1 MGSFRTAGLDEEQ
14 QKGGWRD
21 GSGAKSV
28 DLSSALGTHTEG
40 PPHLLYLQLQEIRYP
55 CLCRHLYCLHLHIP
69 PHRHKHLHIVKI
81 VNTS

>member
-1 MGSFRTAGLDEEQ
+1 MGSFTTVGLDEEQ

-21 GSGAKSV
+21 GSRAKSV
-28 DLSSALGTHTEG
+28 DLSSALGTHTSF
-40 PPHLLYLQLQEIRYP
+40 ISSFKTSDTP

-69 PHRHKHLHIVKI
+69 PHRHKHLHTVKT

>member
-21 GSGAKSV
+21 GSRAKSV

-55 CLCRHLYCLHLHIP
+55 LPLQAPVLPTPAHTPTQTQAPTHC
-69 PHRHKHLHIVKI
+69 
-81 VNTS
+81 